1 MRTVH
6 VLRGPAEKTPVQVK
20 DDAHLAELIQRFG
33 ASCVIDIDTGQP
45 AQPAG
50 ETAEVPEPKAAPR
63 ARSKAK
69 PKHAAKKSGSKKGSK
84 R

>member
-6 VLRGPAEKTPVQVK
+6 VMRGPAEKTPVQVK
-20 DDAHLAELIQRFG
+20 DDAHLAELVQRFG
-33 ASCVIDIDTGQP
+33 QESVLDADTGQP

-50 ETAEVPEPKAAPR
+50 DAAPEPKAAK

-69 PKHAAKKSGSKKGSK
+69 PNHTAKKSGSKKRK
-84 R
+84 

>member
-20 DDAHLAELIQRFG
+20 DDAHLAELVQRFG
-33 ASCVIDIDTGQP
+33 QESVIDADTGQP
-45 AQPAG
+45 AQPEGGAG
-50 ETAEVPEPKAAPR
+50 VAPEPKAPK

-69 PKHAAKKSGSKKGSK
+69 PAGKTGSKKRSK